1 MYNRF
6 FICIHYG
13 SFVSF
18 FYEWS
23 SYNKII
29 GILFPANESTW
40 EHLKLAILPTIL
52 YFAFGKIFIK
62 NANYLFALFITL
74 LTPIIVIP
82 ILFYTY
88 TAVIGHE
95 ILFIDI
101 LIYLFAV
108 LFAFFMCWLILLL
121 NPLNKNYNII
131 AIIGLIVI
139 LICYLTFNYIHLIFF
154 FSRIL

>member
-62 NANYLFALFITL
+62 NDNYLFALFISL
-74 LTPIIVIP
+74 LVPIVVIP

>member
-1 MYNRF
+1 MQNKKILIF
-6 FICIHYG
+6 CIIG
-13 SFVSF
+13 FLFVSIMGALSHF

-29 GILFPANESTW
+29 GILFPANESAW

-62 NANYLFALFITL
+62 NDNYLFALFISL
-74 LTPIIVIP
+74 LVPIVVIP
-82 ILFYTY
+82 ILFYTC

-108 LFAFFMCWLILLL
+108 LFAF
-121 NPLNKNYNII
+121 
-131 AIIGLIVI
+131 VI
-139 LICYLTFNYIHLIFF
+139 FVDIFNLVT
-154 FSRIL
+154 